1 MGIMKASSPA
11 HTPHLTPNLS
21 SLPHTREQ
29 TATFQQCLGIQKL
42 PQRRNGAKRE
52 SCRRQSLRITHWPH
66 EQQLKPRLGISA
78 TSPAEM
84 RSPSSDD
91 RLVGMAR

>member
-29 TATFQQCLGIQKL
+29 TATFQQCLVIQKL
-42 PQRRNGAKRE
+42 PQRRNAIGCLRLLPLLAPLRE
-52 SCRRQSLRITHWPH
+52 IKIVT
-66 EQQLKPRLGISA
+66 GDN
-78 TSPAEM
+78 TSFSEHRTVA
-84 RSPSSDD
+84 
-91 RLVGMAR
+91 